1 MGARVLR
8 PARGRLRDAATDRY
22 ARSRSQHQRAA
33 RSLAGG
39 VATAFRAPQLPV
51 PISFARGAGSRLW
64 DVDGNEYV
72 DLALAFGPMLL
83 GHSPAPVTEAVRRQL
98 ELGIGYGASHALEA
112 ELAETIRRLVPCA
125 ERCIFSSTG
134 SEAVHAA
141 LRIARAATGRN
152 RVIKFQGHF
161 HGWLDPLSVGV
172 PGRSDRSPASA
183 GQDPDASLAVTV
195 CPWNDLGALA
205 AELRDDVAAVIME
218 PLAVNGGCL
227 FPAPGYL
234 EEVRRLTTRAGAV
247 LVFDEVI
254 TGFRLAPGGA
264 QERFGVTPDLVILA
278 KALGSGFPISAVAG
292 RADLMEEVASGRV
305 RHAGTLN
312 ANPVSAAASLATL
325 TELERDAARIYP
337 HLEAMGDALA
347 TILREECSAAGLPL
361 VVNQLGG
368 MGYAFWSEEA
378 VEDHPATLR
387 TDTEA
392 YRRFAAA
399 LLDEGVHVISR
410 GLLYVSAAHTEAD
423 LDQTRQA
430 VRRAAARVSAGLDQ
444 LAAARVTA

>member
-1 MGARVLR
+1 M
-8 PARGRLRDAATDRY
+8 TDRY
-22 ARSRSQHQRAA
+22 ARSRVQHQRSA

-51 PISFARGAGSRLW
+51 PISFKRGAGSRLW
-64 DVDGNEYV
+64 DVDGNGYI
-72 DLALAFGPMLL
+72 DFALAFGPMLL
-83 GHSPAPVTEAVRRQL
+83 GHSPPAVVEAVRRQL
-98 ELGIGYGASHALEA
+98 EIGLGYGASHTAEA
-112 ELAETIRRLVPCA
+112 ELAEAICRMVPCA

-172 PGRSDRSPASA
+172 PGREDAGPASA
-183 GQDPDASLAVTV
+183 GQDPYASMAVTV
-195 CPWNDLGALA
+195 CPWNDLDALR

-234 EEVRRLTTRAGAV
+234 EEVRRLTTLAGTV
-247 LVFDEVI
+247 LIFDEVI
-254 TGFRLAPGGA
+254 TGFRLSPGGA

-312 ANPVSAAASLATL
+312 ANPVSAVASLAAL
-325 TELERDAARIYP
+325 TELERDASLIYP
-337 HLEAMGDALA
+337 HLEAMGNGLA
-347 TILREECSAAGLPL
+347 TIFREECSSAGLP
-361 VVNQLGG
+361 VWVNQLGP
-368 MGYAFWSEEA
+368 MAHAFWSA
-378 VEDHPATLR
+378 DPVNDHLATLR
-387 TDTEA
+387 ADRDA

-399 LLDEGVHVISR
+399 LLDEGVHLIPR
-410 GLLYVSAAHTEAD
+410 GLLYVSAAHSQAD
-423 LDQTRQA
+423 LDETREA
-430 VRRAAARVSAGLDQ
+430 VRRAATRVRAGLE
-444 LAAARVTA
+444 ARTAVGAPHR

>member
-1 MGARVLR
+1 M
-8 PARGRLRDAATDRY
+8 
-22 ARSRSQHQRAA
+22 
-33 RSLAGG
+33 
-39 VATAFRAPQLPV
+39 
-51 PISFARGAGSRLW
+51 
-64 DVDGNEYV
+64 
-72 DLALAFGPMLL
+72 
-83 GHSPAPVTEAVRRQL
+83 EAVRRQL

-112 ELAETIRRLVPCA
+112 ELAEIICRLVPCA
-125 ERCIFSSTG
+125 QRCIFSSTG

-141 LRIARAATGRN
+141 IRIARAATGRN

-172 PGRSDRSPASA
+172 PGRADRSPASA
-183 GQDPDASLAVTV
+183 GQDPGASLAVTI
-195 CPWNDLGALA
+195 CPWNDQGALA

-234 EEVRRLTTRAGAV
+234 EEVRRLTARAGAV

-312 ANPVSAAASLATL
+312 ANPISAAASLATL

-337 HLEAMGDALA
+337 HLEAMGAALA
-347 TILREECSAAGLPL
+347 AILREECSAAGLPL
-361 VVNQLGG
+361 VVNQLGA

-378 VEDHPATLR
+378 VDDHPATLR

-399 LLDEGVHVISR
+399 LLDEGVHIISR

>member
-1 MGARVLR
+1 M
-8 PARGRLRDAATDRY
+8 TDRY
-22 ARSRSQHQRAA
+22 ARSRAQHQRSA

-51 PISFARGAGSRLW
+51 PISFRRGSGSRLW

-72 DLALAFGPMLL
+72 DFALAFGPMLL
-83 GHSPAPVTEAVRRQL
+83 GHSPAVIVEAVHRQL
-98 ELGIGYGASHALEA
+98 EVGIGYGASHTAEA
-112 ELAETIRRLVPCA
+112 ELAEAICRMVPCA

-172 PGRSDRSPASA
+172 PGREDAGPASA
-183 GQDPDASLAVTV
+183 GQDPYASMAVTV
-195 CPWNDLGALA
+195 CPWNDLTALSDA
-205 AELRDDVAAVIME
+205 LRDDVAAVIME

-227 FPAPGYL
+227 FAEPGYL
-234 EEVRRLTTRAGAV
+234 EEVRRLTTLAGTV
-247 LVFDEVI
+247 LIFDEVI
-254 TGFRLAPGGA
+254 TGFRLSPGGA

-292 RADLMEEVASGRV
+292 RADLMDEVASGRV

-312 ANPVSAAASLATL
+312 ANPISVAASLATL
-325 TELERDAARIYP
+325 TELERDAAVIYA
-337 HLEAMGDALA
+337 HLEAMGNGLA
-347 TILREECSAAGLPL
+347 TILREECSSAGLP
-361 VVNQLGG
+361 VSVNQLGA
-368 MGYAFWSEEA
+368 MGHAFWSEDP
-378 VEDHPATLR
+378 VNDHPATLR
-387 TDTEA
+387 ADREA
-392 YRRFAAA
+392 YRHLAAA
-399 LLDEGVHVISR
+399 LLDEGVHVIPR

-423 LDQTRQA
+423 LEETREA
-430 VRRAAARVSAGLDQ
+430 VRRAARVVGASLEARTTVGAP
-444 LAAARVTA
+444 R